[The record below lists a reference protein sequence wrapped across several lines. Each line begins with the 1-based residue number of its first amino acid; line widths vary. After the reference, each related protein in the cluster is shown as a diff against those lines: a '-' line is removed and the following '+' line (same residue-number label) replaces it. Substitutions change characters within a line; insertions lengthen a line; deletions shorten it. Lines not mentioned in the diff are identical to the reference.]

1 MTKFYGDI
9 GFVETTETSPG
20 IWEPVVTT
28 RKYFGDVNR
37 NQRRYQEN
45 AHSINDNLN
54 ISNEISILADDYAL
68 ENYGSMRWVEFRGVK
83 WKITW
88 INLEYP
94 RIVLTLSGVYNENE
108 EVIDD
113 EQTGSTTEPAD

>member
-9 GFVETTETSPG
+9 GFVETVETAAG
-20 IWEPVVTT
+20 IWEPVVTS
-28 RKYFGDVNR
+28 RKYFGDVTR

-45 AHSINDNLN
+45 TQSVNDNLN
-54 ISNEISILADDYAL
+54 ISNEISILADNYAL
-68 ENYGSMRWVEFRGVK
+68 EHYGSMRWVEFQGVK

-94 RIVLTLSGVYNENE
+94 RIVLTLSGIYNENE
-108 EVIDD
+108 VDYGE
-113 EQTGSTTEPAD
+113 